1 MARLPLEGVR
11 IIDSTYVIA
20 MPYAAGILADL
31 GAEVIKV
38 EGPTRI
44 DTTRGGA
51 QGVFTDNDPGDDWW
65 NRATS
70 YNLMHRGKR
79 SLTLDLSKEEGRE
92 VFKELVKT
100 SDVLMEN
107 FTPRVMRGWGLD
119 YPNLK
124 KIKPD
129 IIMVSNT
136 GYGHGGG
143 PYSNYGAMATSME
156 GTHGLVSLTGYEGE
170 ELPSKAGQSFVD
182 FVASWSALLGI
193 GTALH
198 YRNRTGKGQWQDL
211 GMYQAGA
218 FFAGEHILDWT
229 ANNRKPTRIGNRHPW
244 RAPQGCY
251 PCSGTDQW
259 CVISVGDDDEWM
271 ALCKAIGVP
280 ELLDDTRFGTASD
293 RMKHHDEL
301 DEIIRVWTSTLDKFE
316 VMERLQGV
324 GVPAGPVN
332 DSKDANTDPHYWE
345 RGYMQRLDYPEERKM
360 GSRVLLTRPWQLS
373 KAPMPIERAAPKLG
387 EGNEYFLQDL
397 LGLSESEIAKLD
409 EAGIIC
415 DQPPNPAPPNVISLP
430 DQVKRGRVA
439 YFDPDFKTKLGI

>member
-1 MARLPLEGVR
+1 M
-11 IIDSTYVIA
+11 
-20 MPYAAGILADL
+20 
-31 GAEVIKV
+31 
-38 EGPTRI
+38 
-44 DTTRGGA
+44 
-51 QGVFTDNDPGDDWW
+51 
-65 NRATS
+65 
-70 YNLMHRGKR
+70 
-79 SLTLDLSKEEGRE
+79 
-92 VFKELVKT
+92 
-100 SDVLMEN
+100 
-107 FTPRVMRGWGLD
+107 
-119 YPNLK
+119 
-124 KIKPD
+124 
-129 IIMVSNT
+129 
-136 GYGHGGG
+136 
-143 PYSNYGAMATSME
+143 
-156 GTHGLVSLTGYEGE
+156 
-170 ELPSKAGQSFVD
+170 
-182 FVASWSALLGI
+182 
-193 GTALH
+193 
-198 YRNRTGKGQWQDL
+198 
-211 GMYQAGA
+211 
-218 FFAGEHILDWT
+218 
-229 ANNRKPTRIGNRHPW
+229 
-244 RAPQGCY
+244 
-251 PCSGTDQW
+251 
-259 CVISVGDDDEWM
+259 ISVGDDDEWT

-280 ELLDDTRFGTASD
+280 ELVDDTRFGTASD

>member
-1 MARLPLEGVR
+1 MARLPLDGVR

-20 MPYAAGILADL
+20 MPYAGGILADL

-38 EGPTRI
+38 EGPAHV
-44 DTTRGGA
+44 DTTRGGG
-51 QGVFTDNDPGDDWW
+51 QGVFPDNDPGDDWW
-65 NRATS
+65 NQAAG
-70 YNLMHRGKR
+70 YNMLHRGKR

-92 VFKELVKT
+92 VFKELIKT

-107 FTPRVMRGWGLD
+107 YTPRVMRRWGLD

-136 GYGHGGG
+136 GYGHGDG
-143 PYSNYGAMATSME
+143 PYSNYPAMATSME
-156 GTHGLVSLTGYEGE
+156 GTHGHVSLTGYEG

-211 GMYQAGA
+211 GMYQAGC
-218 FFAGEHILDWT
+218 FFAGEYILDWT
-229 ANNRKPTRIGNRHPW
+229 ANGRKATRIGNRHPW

-259 CVISVGDDDEWM
+259 CVISVGDDDEWT
-271 ALCKAIGVP
+271 ALCEAMGSP
-280 ELLDDTRFGTASD
+280 RLPDDTRFATASD
-293 RMKHHDEL
+293 RMKNHDEL
-301 DEIIRVWTSTLDKFE
+301 DEIIRGWTQTLDKFE

-324 GVPAGPVN
+324 GVPAGPVS
-332 DSKDANTDPHYWE
+332 DSRDANMSPHYWE
-345 RGYMQRLDYPEERKM
+345 RGYMERVDYPEERKI
-360 GSRVLLTRPWQLS
+360 GSRVLLTRSWHLS
-373 KAPMPIERAAPKLG
+373 KTPISIQRAAPKLG
-387 EGNEYFLQDL
+387 EGNEHFLQDL
-397 LGLSESEIAKLD
+397 LGLGEAEMAKLD
-409 EAGIIC
+409 EANIIGKE
-415 DQPPNPAPPNVISLP
+415 PANARRPNVVSLP
-430 DQVKRGRVA
+430 DQVEYGRVA